1 MIKFSYA
8 NISNT
13 DKYYS
18 HLTHAQK
25 CAADIIENLN
35 HDSKYKI
42 FDFQSARLDINNLL
56 ETARHIKDT
65 YKNIILVAMGGAI
78 LNPQSFLS
86 LTGALDQKNIHFLG
100 NTDPIYFQNLVQTID
115 LQGSAVVIISNS
127 GNTLETIAL
136 SKAMIETYKNANIS
150 EYGKHFFFITSPTN
164 GVLQKIAQDINA
176 VIIPHQA
183 GISGRFSGFTNV
195 TTFLGIIAG
204 LDIEAYLDGAE
215 SAFQDFLNND
225 QAPSI
230 VAAANIMTAAKPI
243 MVSLAYLQQFNHFLE
258 WYCQIIAESLGKKT
272 NQAITPIR
280 GLGPNDQHSM
290 LQLYIEG
297 PDDKFYN
304 FLYVDHLDAYKNTD
318 TDIFSYLSKI
328 NDINFTAT
336 KDTLESIGRPVR
348 SILLPNL
355 SAHSIGALMAHMM
368 LETIL
373 LCKMAQVN
381 PFDQPGVELIKTRTN
396 NLV

>member
-25 CAADIIENLN
+25 CATDIIENLN

-42 FDFQSARLDINNLL
+42 FDFQSARCDINNFLK
-56 ETARHIKDT
+56 TAQHVKNT

-78 LNPQSFLS
+78 LNPQSLLS

-100 NTDPIYFQNLVQTID
+100 NTDPIYFQNLIQNID
-115 LQGSAVVIISNS
+115 FHDSAVVIISNS
-127 GNTLETIAL
+127 GNTLETITL
-136 SKAMIETYKNANIS
+136 SKAMIAAYKNANIR
-150 EYGKHFFFITSPTN
+150 EYGKHFFFITNPIN
-164 GVLQKIAQDINA
+164 GTLQKIAQDINS

-195 TTFLGIIAG
+195 TTFLGIISG
-204 LDIEAYLDGAE
+204 IDVGEYLDGAE
-215 SAFQDFLNND
+215 HTFQNFLNNN

-230 VAAANIMTAAKPI
+230 ISAANIMTAAKPI
-243 MVSLAYLQQFNHFLE
+243 MVSLAYLQQFHHFLE
-258 WYCQIIAESLGKKT
+258 WYCQIIAESLGKN

-280 GLGPNDQHSM
+280 GLGPNDQHST

-304 FLYVDHLDAYKNTD
+304 FLYVDNLDAYKNTD

-348 SILLPNL
+348 SIMLPDL
-355 SAHSIGALMAHMM
+355 SAHTIGTLMAHMM

-373 LCKMAQVN
+373 LCKMAEVN

-396 NLV
+396 KLV